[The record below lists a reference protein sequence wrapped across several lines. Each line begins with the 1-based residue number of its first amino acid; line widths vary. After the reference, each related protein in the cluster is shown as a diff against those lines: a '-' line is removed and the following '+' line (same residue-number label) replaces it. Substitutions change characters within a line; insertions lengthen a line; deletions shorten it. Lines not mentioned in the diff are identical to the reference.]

1 MAGTRYDKLLIYN
14 CETNQIGYVTAI
26 YNEHHMTTGW
36 TYISPAGNPTTK
48 PPSNLSFLARDDNP
62 WCVVGTDSLY
72 KKIKYVAKFNS
83 YTMPTIWLETNPDD
97 STLSR
102 VVIGATPGGKTSFGS
117 MHIGG
122 NYEFSTYQIGHDGF
136 SKGTGSF
143 ISDKSTLGYSGWASG
158 GGSDGSRRSAWI
170 TTGDA
175 AALMAEVT
183 AIYQSFGNLYTKGI
197 MNTGRYGALPMAVKR
212 NSYASDHADSIYAIV
227 MWTSTYQGRPID
239 GSICGPAY
247 SIGFTSA
254 TPSYD
259 LGPTAI
265 FSVNC
270 GIYDRYIAGTTY
282 TPLTNYINAYFGGIA
297 PKDIGEVSGDV
308 LDPSS
313 IYTPGG
319 DTSGGTYNPYPGGS
333 SGSNPGTN
341 DPLNSG
347 TDTTSTS
354 TPGTWE
360 LPFDEVPD
368 TPATVHS
375 VDLGLYNVYALSAA
389 QVKELANYLFSG
401 VTEIGENLVK
411 LIWGSKRD
419 VIISL
424 YEFPLMVTTQGTDT
438 IRFIFDTDLA
448 GLFHGKQ
455 LTSEYIP
462 IDFGTIQVDRYSGT
476 FYDFEPY
483 TTLTLYIPY
492 IGYIDLKP
500 TEVVGSTLSIRGYV
514 HLTTGELN
522 VNVRSSR
529 TGILGSYSGTIG
541 RMLPIAD
548 ADATEIYS
556 SIIKT
561 AASLG
566 AVALA
571 GAGMATASRAAAGIS
586 APNKQ
591 TVDSARDTYMQS
603 VGAWGAATRG
613 VRGLEASMLQAKGAY
628 EKAQADYAEQSS
640 KYNAAQSAVRAN
652 REDFHDSASDAI
664 SNSLDAVTTG
674 FGVSRGTVMT
684 SSNGRVSPQRCFLRI
699 EVPHQNVSRQQKI
712 LGYPANTSDALNS
725 DRLHGYTELRTIEL
739 SIPNATLTEIQELED
754 ILRGGFYLP

>member
-1 MAGTRYDKLLIYN
+1 MPSKLLVYN
-14 CETNQIGYVTAI
+14 TETNQYGYIDWLYYRHQSASSGSWYSGNGFELQANYTHVPANLNFLALPDNKVCVVCGNKLYRSFRVTPTFSSYTLPAI
-26 YNEHHMTTGW
+26 YYADDRRVYIGTLDKGETTAFGTATINYKVEFEYWVSGDNWEKVERTGSWTAPNWCGGAYYAGQPGYWRKSVELNPADATALMTE
-36 TYISPAGNPTTK
+36 
-48 PPSNLSFLARDDNP
+48 L
-62 WCVVGTDSLY
+62 
-72 KKIKYVAKFNS
+72 
-83 YTMPTIWLETNPDD
+83 
-97 STLSR
+97 R
-102 VVIGATPGGKTSFGS
+102 VE
-117 MHIGG
+117 M
-122 NYEFSTYQIGHDGF
+122 ERFSTYYITNSTSSGRA
-136 SKGTGSF
+136 GSF
-143 ISDKSTLGYSGWASG
+143 PIAFFDSNYIASSAKNGQVMSFIPCLYKYSSLGAP
-158 GGSDGSRRSAWI
+158 
-170 TTGDA
+170 
-175 AALMAEVT
+175 
-183 AIYQSFGNLYTKGI
+183 KGI
-197 MNTGRYGALPMAVKR
+197 YTN
-212 NSYASDHADSIYAIV
+212 
-227 MWTSTYQGRPID
+227 
-239 GSICGPAY
+239 
-247 SIGFTSA
+247 TSA
-254 TPSYD
+254 FNSIADFSASNEPYTLILGIPDIVNYYENGIPS
-259 LGPTAI
+259 I
-265 FSVNC
+265 
-270 GIYDRYIAGTTY
+270 
-282 TPLTNYINAYFGGIA
+282 LTSFASSHFGGAA
-297 PKDIGEVSGDV
+297 PSDVGEFDPET
-308 LDPSS
+308 LAPSS

-319 DTSGGTYNPYPGGS
+319 TSSDPYSPYTGADNPY
-333 SGSNPGTN
+333 TN

-347 TDTTSTS
+347 MDTTSTN

-360 LPFDEVPD
+360 LPFDDVPD
-368 TPATVHS
+368 APAAVHS

-401 VTEIGENLVK
+401 ITELGENLVK

-424 YEFPLMVTTQGTDT
+424 YEFPLMVTAQGTDT

-462 IDFGTIQVDRYSGT
+462 IDFGTIKVDRYSGT

-492 IGYIDLKP
+492 IGYVDLKP

-548 ADATEIYS
+548 ADATDIYA

-571 GAGMATASRAAAGIS
+571 GAGMATASRAVAGIS
-586 APNKQ
+586 TPNKQ

-603 VGAWGAATRG
+603 VGAWGSATRG
-613 VRGLEASMLQAKGAY
+613 VRGREASMLQAQGAY

-640 KYNAAQSAVRAN
+640 KYNSAQSAVKAN

>member
-1 MAGTRYDKLLIYN
+1 M
-14 CETNQIGYVTAI
+14 IGSIEV
-26 YNEHHMTTGW
+26 NTT
-36 TYISPAGNPTTK
+36 
-48 PPSNLSFLARDDNP
+48 
-62 WCVVGTDSLY
+62 
-72 KKIKYVAKFNS
+72 
-83 YTMPTIWLETNPDD
+83 
-97 STLSR
+97 
-102 VVIGATPGGKTSFGS
+102 
-117 MHIGG
+117 
-122 NYEFSTYQIGHDGF
+122 DGF
-136 SKGTGSF
+136 SNIVPVFVSTAYAEKLSRITGSKTVKLGPFTSLGDAIAGVKF
-143 ISDKSTLGYSGWASG
+143 IGSEWFPHGIISSLLGFPFRMGTTDDEDRVKEVFPNASFGIFTASSSNTTLSGTNFSVGRRMIDSYYTCSYNTSNSPVVPFPACSYGGRANVPVSVSSFTRSFFSAYAMVLRDDFNQGGYLRNVFLGPLS
-158 GGSDGSRRSAWI
+158 
-170 TTGDA
+170 TTGINETGKIGVEIEYTLAHGDIQTGWYCRLQA
-175 AALMAEVT
+175 SSYPYRVNT
-183 AIYQSFGNLYTKGI
+183 SSFMSSVSNY
-197 MNTGRYGALPMAVKR
+197 MPNYVE
-212 NSYASDHADSIYAIV
+212 SADSIY
-227 MWTSTYQGRPID
+227 S
-239 GSICGPAY
+239 
-247 SIGFTSA
+247 
-254 TPSYD
+254 
-259 LGPTAI
+259 
-265 FSVNC
+265 
-270 GIYDRYIAGTTY
+270 
-282 TPLTNYINAYFGGIA
+282 
-297 PKDIGEVSGDV
+297 
-308 LDPSS
+308 
-313 IYTPGG
+313 PGG
-319 DTSGGTYNPYPGGS
+319 TSSDPHNPYPGGS

-347 TDTTSTS
+347 TDTTSTM

-368 TPATVHS
+368 APATVHS

-424 YEFPLMVTTQGTDT
+424 YEFPLMVTTQGSDT
-438 IRFIFDTDLA
+438 IRFVFDTDLA

-462 IDFGTIQVDRYSGT
+462 IDFGTIKVDRYSGT

-492 IGYIDLKP
+492 IGYVDLKP

-514 HLTTGELN
+514 HLTTGELT

-548 ADATEIYS
+548 ADATDIYA

-571 GAGMATASRAAAGIS
+571 GAGMATASRAVAGIS
-586 APNKQ
+586 TPNKQ

-603 VGAWGAATRG
+603 VGAWGSATRG
-613 VRGLEASMLQAKGAY
+613 VRGREASMLQAQGAY

>member
-1 MAGTRYDKLLIYN
+1 MPIELRMG
-14 CETNQIGYVTAI
+14 
-26 YNEHHMTTGW
+26 
-36 TYISPAGNPTTK
+36 
-48 PPSNLSFLARDDNP
+48 
-62 WCVVGTDSLY
+62 
-72 KKIKYVAKFNS
+72 KFNGIKFL
-83 YTMPTIWLETNPDD
+83 YVLDDGTIERINEVKTADSEVLAAQMIAEYIMYAPSVFSGFIPPNPVNPATSDD
-97 STLSR
+97 LID
-102 VVIGATPGGKTSFGS
+102 VFDAI
-117 MHIGG
+117 I
-122 NYEFSTYQIGHDGF
+122 
-136 SKGTGSF
+136 
-143 ISDKSTLGYSGWASG
+143 
-158 GGSDGSRRSAWI
+158 GSRRSVLSEYDNTDGGFRVHSYF
-170 TTGDA
+170 TTVSDGKWNINNVNA
-175 AALMAEVT
+175 
-183 AIYQSFGNLYTKGI
+183 SFGSNLNSFDFAHTRVDVDFANGNKPNFYITVESINSNCIENGKI
-197 MNTGRYGALPMAVKR
+197 IPQNTPVGYRPLSITLRVSVYR
-212 NSYASDHADSIYAIV
+212 ESNISIHFDS
-227 MWTSTYQGRPID
+227 STYFSALTQDQLDLLTGEPEIVDD
-239 GSICGPAY
+239 GPVQEIP
-247 SIGFTSA
+247 
-254 TPSYD
+254 
-259 LGPTAI
+259 
-265 FSVNC
+265 
-270 GIYDRYIAGTTY
+270 
-282 TPLTNYINAYFGGIA
+282 
-297 PKDIGEVSGDV
+297 E
-308 LDPSS
+308 S

-319 DTSGGTYNPYPGGS
+319 ETSDEPHNPYPGGS

-368 TPATVHS
+368 NPSTVHS

-424 YEFPLMVTTQGTDT
+424 YEFPLMVTTQGADT

-492 IGYIDLKP
+492 IGYVDLKP

-514 HLTTGELN
+514 HLTTGELT

-548 ADATEIYS
+548 ADATDIYA

-571 GAGMATASRAAAGIS
+571 GAGMATASRAVAGIS
-586 APNKQ
+586 TPNKQ

-603 VGAWGAATRG
+603 VGAWGSATRG
-613 VRGLEASMLQAKGAY
+613 VRGREASMLQAQGAY

>member
-1 MAGTRYDKLLIYN
+1 MADHTKLFLYN
-14 CETNQIGYVTAI
+14 KDTNEIGYIKYLYTRNVSASG
-26 YNEHHMTTGW
+26 TTSWGGNGFELRP
-36 TYISPAGNPTTK
+36 TFTPSPANMNFLSLEENSWCFVRTNFLNRLYSMYRPEVTSTSFTYPGFAYEADGKIYYNTLDSGSTYAYGSYQVVYTIKRKYFYNGNWVESSSEGQTISSGRWCSPTYASGQTLPYIRVSGELDVADADNLILEIRDEIERYSNYYINKYGGGGAPDCLPMSYVLGSSAQNPSFGELSIMLPYVNNYVSIGNPTSGPYPNFSGNAINWRVPMSPADASFTVLDYETGK
-48 PPSNLSFLARDDNP
+48 NNLPAA
-62 WCVVGTDSLY
+62 VT
-72 KKIKYVAKFNS
+72 S
-83 YTMPTIWLETNPDD
+83 YINT
-97 STLSR
+97 
-102 VVIGATPGGKTSFGS
+102 
-117 MHIGG
+117 
-122 NYEFSTYQIGHDGF
+122 YFS
-136 SKGTGSF
+136 
-143 ISDKSTLGYSGWASG
+143 
-158 GGSDGSRRSAWI
+158 
-170 TTGDA
+170 
-175 AALMAEVT
+175 
-183 AIYQSFGNLYTKGI
+183 
-197 MNTGRYGALPMAVKR
+197 GALPTDV
-212 NSYASDHADSIYAIV
+212 
-227 MWTSTYQGRPID
+227 
-239 GSICGPAY
+239 
-247 SIGFTSA
+247 
-254 TPSYD
+254 
-259 LGPTAI
+259 
-265 FSVNC
+265 
-270 GIYDRYIAGTTY
+270 
-282 TPLTNYINAYFGGIA
+282 
-297 PKDIGEVSGDV
+297 GE
-308 LDPSS
+308 LDPNDLYPTS

-319 DTSGGTYNPYPGGS
+319 TSTDPHNPYPGGS
-333 SGSNPGTN
+333 SGSNPSTN

-347 TDTTSTS
+347 ADTTSTS
-354 TPGTWE
+354 TPGTWV

-368 TPATVHS
+368 TPSTVHS

-401 VTEIGENLVK
+401 ATELGENLVK

-613 VRGLEASMLQAKGAY
+613 VRGLEASMLQAQGSY
-628 EKAQADYAEQSS
+628 EKAQADYSEQSG

>member
-1 MAGTRYDKLLIYN
+1 MPIELRMG
-14 CETNQIGYVTAI
+14 
-26 YNEHHMTTGW
+26 
-36 TYISPAGNPTTK
+36 
-48 PPSNLSFLARDDNP
+48 
-62 WCVVGTDSLY
+62 
-72 KKIKYVAKFNS
+72 KFNGIKFL
-83 YTMPTIWLETNPDD
+83 YVLDDGTIERINEAKTADSEVLAAKMIAEYIMYAPSVFSGFIPPNPANPATSDD
-97 STLSR
+97 LID
-102 VVIGATPGGKTSFGS
+102 VFDAI
-117 MHIGG
+117 I
-122 NYEFSTYQIGHDGF
+122 
-136 SKGTGSF
+136 
-143 ISDKSTLGYSGWASG
+143 
-158 GGSDGSRRSAWI
+158 GSRRSVLSEYDNTDGGFRVHSYF
-170 TTGDA
+170 TTVSDGKWNINNVNA
-175 AALMAEVT
+175 
-183 AIYQSFGNLYTKGI
+183 SFGSRSNSFDFAHTRVDVDFANGNNPNFYITVESINSNCIENGKI
-197 MNTGRYGALPMAVKR
+197 IPQNTPVGYSSLSITLRVRVNGESNISVQFDSSSYFPALTQAQLDLLTGEPE
-212 NSYASDHADSIYAIV
+212 IV
-227 MWTSTYQGRPID
+227 DD
-239 GSICGPAY
+239 GPVQEIP
-247 SIGFTSA
+247 
-254 TPSYD
+254 
-259 LGPTAI
+259 
-265 FSVNC
+265 
-270 GIYDRYIAGTTY
+270 
-282 TPLTNYINAYFGGIA
+282 
-297 PKDIGEVSGDV
+297 E
-308 LDPSS
+308 S

-319 DTSGGTYNPYPGGS
+319 ETSDDPHNPYPGGS

-347 TDTTSTS
+347 MDTTSTN

-368 TPATVHS
+368 APATVHS

-389 QVKELANYLFSG
+389 QVQELANYLFSG

-424 YEFPLMVTTQGTDT
+424 YEFPLMITTQGTDT
-438 IRFIFDTDLA
+438 IRFVFDTDLA

-462 IDFGTIQVDRYSGT
+462 IDFGTIKVDRYSGT

-492 IGYIDLKP
+492 IGYVDLKP

-514 HLTTGELN
+514 HLTTGELT

-548 ADATEIYS
+548 ADATDIYA

-571 GAGMATASRAAAGIS
+571 GAGMATASRAVAGIS
-586 APNKQ
+586 TPNKQ
-591 TVDSARDTYMQS
+591 TVDSARDSYMQS
-603 VGAWGAATRG
+603 VGAWGSATRG
-613 VRGLEASMLQAKGAY
+613 VRGREASMLQAQGAY
-628 EKAQADYAEQSS
+628 EKAQADYTEQSS

-754 ILRGGFYLP
+754 ILKGGFYLP

>member
-1 MAGTRYDKLLIYN
+1 M
-14 CETNQIGYVTAI
+14 IGSIELNTA
-26 YNEHHMTTGW
+26 
-36 TYISPAGNPTTK
+36 
-48 PPSNLSFLARDDNP
+48 
-62 WCVVGTDSLY
+62 
-72 KKIKYVAKFNS
+72 
-83 YTMPTIWLETNPDD
+83 
-97 STLSR
+97 
-102 VVIGATPGGKTSFGS
+102 
-117 MHIGG
+117 
-122 NYEFSTYQIGHDGF
+122 DGF
-136 SKGTGSF
+136 SNIIPVFVSTGYAEKLAGISGVQTVRLGPFNSVGDAIAGAKFFGNEWFPHGIIGSLLNFPYRMGTTDNEDEVKKVFPNASF
-143 ISDKSTLGYSGWASG
+143 GYFTTSNSSTTLSGTTFPI
-158 GGSDGSRRSAWI
+158 GSRRIDSYYTCSYTTSTSPFIPFPTCSYGGRASIPSSVHAYIRSSYVAYATVLRDDFNQGGFLRNVFLNPI
-170 TTGDA
+170 TTSGYNSTGKVGVEIDYMLAYGDRPTGWYCT
-175 AALMAEVT
+175 LQ
-183 AIYQSFGNLYTKGI
+183 AISTPYRVNTQSF
-197 MNTGRYGALPMAVKR
+197 MSR
-212 NSYASDHADSIYAIV
+212 ASNYMPNYIESPDSIY
-227 MWTSTYQGRPID
+227 S
-239 GSICGPAY
+239 
-247 SIGFTSA
+247 
-254 TPSYD
+254 
-259 LGPTAI
+259 
-265 FSVNC
+265 
-270 GIYDRYIAGTTY
+270 
-282 TPLTNYINAYFGGIA
+282 
-297 PKDIGEVSGDV
+297 
-308 LDPSS
+308 
-313 IYTPGG
+313 PGG
-319 DTSGGTYNPYPGGS
+319 TSSDPYNPYPGGI

-341 DPLNSG
+341 DPLDSG
-347 TDTTSTS
+347 NNTTSTM

-401 VTEIGENLVK
+401 VTELGENLVK

-424 YEFPLMVTTQGTDT
+424 YEFPLMITNQGTDT

-500 TEVVGSTLSIRGYV
+500 TEVVGSTLSIRGYI

-613 VRGLEASMLQAKGAY
+613 VRGLEASMLQAQGSY
-628 EKAQADYAEQSS
+628 EKAQADYAEQAE
-640 KYNAAQSAVRAN
+640 KYNTAQSAVRAN
-652 REDFHDSASDAI
+652 REDFHDSASDAV

-725 DRLHGYTELRTIEL
+725 GRLHGYTELRTIEL

>member
-1 MAGTRYDKLLIYN
+1 MAKLLVYSRSRNVYAYIPFNYTDTSGMLLLHASTATGNSTVATSRTGTRFKMVVGGDTLLVTSAALLRPAN
-14 CETNQIGYVTAI
+14 PPMTNFSWTSGYWSNTINAVIEYSTSASQIGLSVGQFAWYYPGSGYTQEAI
-26 YNEHHMTTGW
+26 SLVIKSANSERNMGTLDFVVMPDNKIAFIGVGVSYSTPTLYNPGRILYNRDGEPAASDYYLYTVNYGSSSVPGSSLRKIVQSGIGPLSNYANYMG
-36 TYISPAGNPTTK
+36 ISQPQEISADE
-48 PPSNLSFLARDDNP
+48 FL
-62 WCVVGTDSLY
+62 
-72 KKIKYVAKFNS
+72 
-83 YTMPTIWLETNPDD
+83 
-97 STLSR
+97 
-102 VVIGATPGGKTSFGS
+102 
-117 MHIGG
+117 
-122 NYEFSTYQIGHDGF
+122 
-136 SKGTGSF
+136 
-143 ISDKSTLGYSGWASG
+143 SG
-158 GGSDGSRRSAWI
+158 GD
-170 TTGDA
+170 
-175 AALMAEVT
+175 
-183 AIYQSFGNLYTKGI
+183 
-197 MNTGRYGALPMAVKR
+197 
-212 NSYASDHADSIYAIV
+212 IV
-227 MWTSTYQGRPID
+227 IDEDPI
-239 GSICGPAY
+239 
-247 SIGFTSA
+247 
-254 TPSYD
+254 
-259 LGPTAI
+259 
-265 FSVNC
+265 
-270 GIYDRYIAGTTY
+270 
-282 TPLTNYINAYFGGIA
+282 
-297 PKDIGEVSGDV
+297 
-308 LDPSS
+308 S

-319 DTSGGTYNPYPGGS
+319 TSDDPHNPYPGGS

-347 TDTTSTS
+347 TDTTSTF

-368 TPATVHS
+368 NPSTVHS

-401 VTEIGENLVK
+401 VTELGENLVK

-455 LTSEYIP
+455 LTTEYIP
-462 IDFGTIQVDRYSGT
+462 IDFGTIKVDRYSGT

-492 IGYIDLKP
+492 IGYVDLKP

-514 HLTTGELN
+514 HLTTGELT

-548 ADATEIYS
+548 ADATDIYA

-566 AVALA
+566 AVALS
-571 GAGMATASRAAAGIS
+571 GAGMATASRAVAGIS

-591 TVDSARDTYMQS
+591 TVDSARDTYMQA
-603 VGAWGAATRG
+603 VGAWGSAKRG
-613 VRGLEASMLQAKGAY
+613 VRGLEASMLQAQGAY
-628 EKAQADYAEQSS
+628 EQARADYAEQSS

>member
-1 MAGTRYDKLLIYN
+1 M
-14 CETNQIGYVTAI
+14 IGSI
-26 YNEHHMTTGW
+26 EIRTT
-36 TYISPAGNPTTK
+36 
-48 PPSNLSFLARDDNP
+48 
-62 WCVVGTDSLY
+62 
-72 KKIKYVAKFNS
+72 
-83 YTMPTIWLETNPDD
+83 
-97 STLSR
+97 
-102 VVIGATPGGKTSFGS
+102 
-117 MHIGG
+117 
-122 NYEFSTYQIGHDGF
+122 DGF
-136 SKGTGSF
+136 TNT
-143 ISDKSTLGYSGWASG
+143 IPVIVSTAY
-158 GGSDGSRRSAWI
+158 
-170 TTGDA
+170 
-175 AALMAEVT
+175 AEKILDIDSST
-183 AIYQSFGNLYTKGI
+183 QETFGPFTSLADTLRAFKFTQNEW
-197 MNTGRYGALPMAVKR
+197 LPR
-212 NSYASDHADSIYAIV
+212 
-227 MWTSTYQGRPID
+227 
-239 GSICGPAY
+239 
-247 SIGFTSA
+247 GFTSTILDFPYMVA
-254 TPSYD
+254 NTDDEAALKEVFPNARIGDFTASSENTTLLDAEFPIGRRIINNSYCCYYYTSSGGRLPVVFPYSSAGGRTNIPRD
-259 LGPTAI
+259 VSSTYGSYYNIILPVLRDDFAENGVLKNI
-265 FSVNC
+265 FLSPLSNSTGC
-270 GIYDRYIAGTTY
+270 ETGKIGISFYFNKLSGQTGWYFSYGVGKSTY
-282 TPLTNYINAYFGGIA
+282 LINSYSYMSLAPNYNTNYSDF
-297 PKDIGEVSGDV
+297 PT
-308 LDPSS
+308 S
-313 IYTPGG
+313 IYGPGG
-319 DTSGGTYNPYPGGS
+319 ETSGNPHNPYPGGS

-347 TDTTSTS
+347 TDTTSAS

-368 TPATVHS
+368 APATVHS

-401 VTEIGENLVK
+401 VTELGENLVK

-462 IDFGTIQVDRYSGT
+462 IDFGTIKVDRYSGT

-492 IGYIDLKP
+492 IGYVDLKP

-514 HLTTGELN
+514 HLTTGELT

-548 ADATEIYS
+548 ADATDIYA

-571 GAGMATASRAAAGIS
+571 GAGMATASRAVAGIS
-586 APNKQ
+586 TPNKQ

-603 VGAWGAATRG
+603 VGAWGSATRG
-613 VRGLEASMLQAKGAY
+613 VRGREASMLQAQGAY

>member
-1 MAGTRYDKLLIYN
+1 MGFWIWDSVENVATEVPYISDSIVALPSNINFRSSGIDWTGPGSPSNYCIKNSIIQEIRGNKDRVYFVTNDNAYKWHFGQPSEPELEIHETPTGTGIYASVSGYSFPFYATGFNGTNHGGSVGTAFMRQYFEDDALATQYHNMRMTIRGGIISHINRVCFSTFKRDNISERWLPVLPTACDYTTLSNPGPEEAAILSPLYHVDSELGYLPVPAYDTCGVSIGPYVTSPNWNFNWYN
-14 CETNQIGYVTAI
+14 CDQVDFSNGQYGGLSSHFETIGYPRIVT
-26 YNEHHMTTGW
+26 NFEFKDLTGTT
-36 TYISPAGNPTTK
+36 
-48 PPSNLSFLARDDNP
+48 
-62 WCVVGTDSLY
+62 
-72 KKIKYVAKFNS
+72 
-83 YTMPTIWLETNPDD
+83 
-97 STLSR
+97 
-102 VVIGATPGGKTSFGS
+102 
-117 MHIGG
+117 IGG
-122 NYEFSTYQIGHDGF
+122 VD
-136 SKGTGSF
+136 
-143 ISDKSTLGYSGWASG
+143 D
-158 GGSDGSRRSAWI
+158 D
-170 TTGDA
+170 D
-175 AALMAEVT
+175 
-183 AIYQSFGNLYTKGI
+183 
-197 MNTGRYGALPMAVKR
+197 
-212 NSYASDHADSIYAIV
+212 D
-227 MWTSTYQGRPID
+227 
-239 GSICGPAY
+239 
-247 SIGFTSA
+247 
-254 TPSYD
+254 
-259 LGPTAI
+259 
-265 FSVNC
+265 
-270 GIYDRYIAGTTY
+270 
-282 TPLTNYINAYFGGIA
+282 
-297 PKDIGEVSGDV
+297 DI
-308 LDPSS
+308 S

-319 DTSGGTYNPYPGGS
+319 DTSGDPYNPYPGGS

-354 TPGTWE
+354 TPGTWV

-368 TPATVHS
+368 TPSTVHS

-401 VTEIGENLVK
+401 VTEVGENLVK

-514 HLTTGELN
+514 HLTTGEIN

-591 TVDSARDTYMQS
+591 TVDSARDTYMQA

-613 VRGLEASMLQAKGAY
+613 VRGLEASMLQAQGSY
-628 EKAQADYAEQSS
+628 EKAQADFAEQSS
-640 KYNAAQSAVRAN
+640 KYNTAQSAVRAN

-699 EVPHQNVSRQQKI
+699 EIPHQNVSRQQKI

-725 DRLHGYTELRTIEL
+725 GRLHGYTELRTIEL

>member
-1 MAGTRYDKLLIYN
+1 MSLRVKWADDTYTTFPSLPTGFNWHYYKAEGLSGVNNYFAPNCQFFDNSDSYNGILVEDLFGKTTKTGCYFIASNNSARLVLGAAAKAKMYEFMGVSPDYFGAMTHGTRWKAHIGYDAYTNSLSYYSTFDGALELRAVTKEFYYLDGSSAGTADIYYNGSAGSASIKDRKIRTIDGNEVSVRYQINYYIQSPIYAAYLYSN
-14 CETNQIGYVTAI
+14 TNYYG
-26 YNEHHMTTGW
+26 
-36 TYISPAGNPTTK
+36 
-48 PPSNLSFLARDDNP
+48 SNFINGSSMPDSEKFLD
-62 WCVVGTDSLY
+62 
-72 KKIKYVAKFNS
+72 
-83 YTMPTIWLETNPDD
+83 
-97 STLSR
+97 
-102 VVIGATPGGKTSFGS
+102 VIFGE
-117 MHIGG
+117 G
-122 NYEFSTYQIGHDGF
+122 NYM
-136 SKGTGSF
+136 
-143 ISDKSTLGYSGWASG
+143 
-158 GGSDGSRRSAWI
+158 
-170 TTGDA
+170 
-175 AALMAEVT
+175 LMADE
-183 AIYQSFGNLYTKGI
+183 
-197 MNTGRYGALPMAVKR
+197 
-212 NSYASDHADSIYAIV
+212 
-227 MWTSTYQGRPID
+227 
-239 GSICGPAY
+239 
-247 SIGFTSA
+247 
-254 TPSYD
+254 
-259 LGPTAI
+259 
-265 FSVNC
+265 
-270 GIYDRYIAGTTY
+270 
-282 TPLTNYINAYFGGIA
+282 
-297 PKDIGEVSGDV
+297 GE
-308 LDPSS
+308 S

-319 DTSGGTYNPYPGGS
+319 TSSDPHNPYP
-333 SGSNPGTN
+333 SGDSPYTV
-341 DPLNSG
+341 DPLDSG

-375 VDLGLYNVYALSAA
+375 VDLGLYNVYALSAL

-401 VTEIGENLVK
+401 ITELGENLVK

-424 YEFPLMVTTQGTDT
+424 YEFPFMVTTQGTDT

-613 VRGLEASMLQAKGAY
+613 VRGLEASMLQAQGAY
-628 EKAQADYAEQSS
+628 DKAQSDYAEQAG
-640 KYNAAQSAVRAN
+640 KYNNAQSAVRAN

>member
-1 MAGTRYDKLLIYN
+1 MPFWVWNRDNNIVTKVFAEIEAGTLYGVIQLWSATEDGGVN
-14 CETNQIGYVTAI
+14 TSN
-26 YNEHHMTTGW
+26 
-36 TYISPAGNPTTK
+36 NP
-48 PPSNLSFLARDDNP
+48 NLASG
-62 WCVVGTDSLY
+62 VVGRLPAKFISGSGNFIVSNTKLINTGTISANYASWPHRSGTGQQYVSSGLALY
-72 KKIKYVAKFNS
+72 KMLDYYGNSISKVSDSYDPGFCGSRLSDIYV
-83 YTMPTIWLETNPDD
+83 NPSFENFDA
-97 STLSR
+97 LCEE
-102 VVIGATPGGKTSFGS
+102 VVSNGTSELIRIASCPIGFCFREGS
-117 MHIGG
+117 G
-122 NYEFSTYQIGHDGF
+122 NYPSQIVPV
-136 SKGTGSF
+136 
-143 ISDKSTLGYSGWASG
+143 ICSG
-158 GGSDGSRRSAWI
+158 GRDIDGKYLIGFEYGGEIDIADLLTSVSGADGAWRNVSNV
-170 TTGDA
+170 D
-175 AALMAEVT
+175 
-183 AIYQSFGNLYTKGI
+183 FGN
-197 MNTGRYGALPMAVKR
+197 NQYGALSNLISQGVVTVPRVVT
-212 NSYASDHADSIYAIV
+212 NSEYNSL
-227 MWTSTYQGRPID
+227 TG
-239 GSICGPAY
+239 GSISDNPP
-247 SIGFTSA
+247 
-254 TPSYD
+254 TPS
-259 LGPTAI
+259 
-265 FSVNC
+265 S
-270 GIYDRYIAGTTY
+270 
-282 TPLTNYINAYFGGIA
+282 
-297 PKDIGEVSGDV
+297 E
-308 LDPSS
+308 SS
-313 IYTPGG
+313 IYGPGG
-319 DTSGGTYNPYPGGS
+319 TTSDTYNPYPGGS

-360 LPFDEVPD
+360 LPFDDVPD
-368 TPATVHS
+368 SPSTVHS

-462 IDFGTIQVDRYSGT
+462 IDFGTIKVDRYSGT

-492 IGYIDLKP
+492 IGYVDLKP

-514 HLTTGELN
+514 HLTTGELT

-548 ADATEIYS
+548 ADATDIYA

-571 GAGMATASRAAAGIS
+571 GAGMATASRAVAGIS
-586 APNKQ
+586 TPNKQ
-591 TVDSARDTYMQS
+591 TVDSARDTYMQA
-603 VGAWGAATRG
+603 VGAWGSATRG
-613 VRGLEASMLQAKGAY
+613 VRGREATMLQAQGSY
-628 EKAQADYAEQSS
+628 EKAQADYAEQAG
-640 KYNAAQSAVRAN
+640 KYNTAQSAVRAN
-652 REDFHDSASDAI
+652 REDFHDSASDAV

-739 SIPNATLTEIQELED
+739 SIPNATLAEIQELED

>member
-1 MAGTRYDKLLIYN
+1 MPIELRMG
-14 CETNQIGYVTAI
+14 
-26 YNEHHMTTGW
+26 
-36 TYISPAGNPTTK
+36 
-48 PPSNLSFLARDDNP
+48 
-62 WCVVGTDSLY
+62 
-72 KKIKYVAKFNS
+72 KFNGIKFL
-83 YTMPTIWLETNPDD
+83 YVLDDGTIERINEVKTADSEVLAAQMIAGYIMYAPSVFSGFIPPNPVNPATSDD
-97 STLSR
+97 LID
-102 VVIGATPGGKTSFGS
+102 VFDAI
-117 MHIGG
+117 I
-122 NYEFSTYQIGHDGF
+122 
-136 SKGTGSF
+136 
-143 ISDKSTLGYSGWASG
+143 
-158 GGSDGSRRSAWI
+158 GSRRSVLSEYDNTDGGLRVHSYFETVSDGKWNINNVNA
-170 TTGDA
+170 T
-175 AALMAEVT
+175 
-183 AIYQSFGNLYTKGI
+183 FGSN
-197 MNTGRYGALPMAVKR
+197 R
-212 NSYASDHADSIYAIV
+212 NSFDFAHTRVDVDFANGNKPNFYITVESINSNCIENGKIIPQNTPVGYRPLSITLRVSVYGESNISVRFDS
-227 MWTSTYQGRPID
+227 STYFPALTQAQLDSLTGEPEIVDDGPIQE
-239 GSICGPAY
+239 IP
-247 SIGFTSA
+247 
-254 TPSYD
+254 
-259 LGPTAI
+259 
-265 FSVNC
+265 
-270 GIYDRYIAGTTY
+270 
-282 TPLTNYINAYFGGIA
+282 
-297 PKDIGEVSGDV
+297 E
-308 LDPSS
+308 S

-319 DTSGGTYNPYPGGS
+319 ETSDDPHNPYPGGS

-347 TDTTSTS
+347 MDTTSTS

-360 LPFDEVPD
+360 LPFDDVPD
-368 TPATVHS
+368 APATVHS

-401 VTEIGENLVK
+401 VTELGENLVK

-424 YEFPLMVTTQGTDT
+424 YEFPLMITNQGTDT

-556 SIIKT
+556 SVIKT

-571 GAGMATASRAAAGIS
+571 GAGMATASRAVAGIS
-586 APNKQ
+586 TPNKQ

-603 VGAWGAATRG
+603 VGAWGSATRG
-613 VRGLEASMLQAKGAY
+613 VRGREASMLQAQGAY